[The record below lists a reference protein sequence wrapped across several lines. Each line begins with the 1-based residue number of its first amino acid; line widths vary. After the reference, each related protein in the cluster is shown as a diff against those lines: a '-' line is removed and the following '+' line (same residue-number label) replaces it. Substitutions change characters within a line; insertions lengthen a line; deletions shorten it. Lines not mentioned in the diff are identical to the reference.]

1 MFFKHI
7 FLGIIN
13 IIIQII
19 IIFELKFHY
28 LIFRINWWYLYSYFN
43 FIVLI

>member
-1 MFFKHI
+1 MTIYIYSKIRLFLMFFKHD

-19 IIFELKFHY
+19 IIFELKFQY
-28 LIFRINWWYLYSYFN
+28 LIFRIIW
-43 FIVLI
+43 